1 MSYESNISI
10 GGYNFAVNPE
20 QIRKTWIGPTFTRT
34 IGRGMIAQ
42 ETGETKAI
50 INISGLAQNDIETIK
65 KYVAARYNLTVI
77 DYIPISERG
86 EQTRTVHEDISS
98 ETINGETVYL
108 YVPEYT
114 MAITSY
120 GETYEANGISYSIEL
135 EEM

>member
-1 MSYESNISI
+1 MSYEANISI
-10 GGYNFAVNPE
+10 GGYNLAVNPE
-20 QIRKTWIGPTFTRT
+20 RIQKRWMGPNFSRT
-34 IGRGMIAQ
+34 VGRGMIAQ
-42 ETGETKAI
+42 YTGAEKAI
-50 INISGLAQNDIETIK
+50 ISISGLAQSDIETIK

-86 EQTRTVHEDISS
+86 ERTRTVHEDIST

-114 MAITSY
+114 MAVVSY